1 MKKLHS
7 FLFVALAVVLQLI
20 FISCSEEQNNRV
32 KDIIPNVNLSA
43 DKETS
48 ILVSD
53 LFYAPVYNLSF
64 TENENIEI
72 KYDKNSN
79 TVKLKPEKDF
89 EGMTLIEFK
98 VDDEFRHFPVTVIK
112 DTYYKFQYKPDKKY
126 KQLTLF
132 GSFNGWNRTDLP
144 LTDKDND
151 GVFETEVP
159 LTPGVYQYKFFGDGT
174 EIVDPENPSKVP
186 NGFGDFN
193 SVITI
198 AEDTTDKVF
207 LHQLSFN
214 LTIDEAVYSF
224 YYQSNKSDI
233 SINNENVIALLD
245 NRKIELNKISA
256 DNNIIKIILPLS
268 ALDGKRVL
276 RVAVTKDGKATNMQ
290 HLILYDGVPANNKS
304 DFDWHDG
311 IIYSLMIDRFYDG
324 DTSLNKKIIH
334 DSLSDKANYMGGDLQ
349 GVIDKLNE
357 GYFDSLG
364 VNTIWI
370 SPVYDNPNI
379 AFREYPKPHRWFSGY
394 HGYWPISSTK
404 VEEKFGTLEDVK
416 RIVDVAHQHN
426 IKILLDFVSN
436 HVHIDHP
443 YYKNHRDWFG
453 SLYLPDGRKNIRF
466 YDEFRL
472 TTWFEPYLPSFD
484 YLGSQEALDTMITNA
499 AWWLRVTNADGFRHD
514 AVKHV
519 PNKFWRGLTRRL
531 KQEIEIQY
539 NKPIYQVGETFGSYD
554 LISSYVNN
562 GQLSGQFNFNLYDT
576 ALPTFIKSNASF
588 SNLDK
593 EMHKT
598 FSIYGELHL
607 MSNIMDSHDKNR
619 FMAYADGDLDVSE
632 WSAIEKGWNDP
643 PKVDDPKS
651 YKKLILYMTYMNT
664 IPGIPVIYYG
674 SEFGMTGASD
684 PDNRRMM
691 RFNNKLTKYEKETKH
706 EVSRIINLRKEHSAL
721 RYGDFFTLTADKNI
735 YAYIRSDM
743 NERVIVIL
751 NKSSEEKTFNIELP
765 KFYNT
770 RKLIDLRTEQQL
782 SLAESKNVIIP
793 SWDWKMFVIE

>member
-1 MKKLHS
+1 MVIQLS
-7 FLFVALAVVLQLI
+7 FI
-20 FISCSEEQNNRV
+20 GCSDKQNNRV
-32 KDIIPNVNLSA
+32 KDIIPNINLSA
-43 DKETS
+43 GKGKT

-53 LFYAPVYNLSF
+53 LFYAPTYNLSF

-72 KYDKNSN
+72 KYSKDSN

-98 VDDEFRHFPVTVIK
+98 VDDEFRDFPVSVRK
-112 DTYYKFQYKPDKKY
+112 DTYYKFQYKPDKEY

-132 GSFNGWNRTDLP
+132 GSFNGWNRTEIP
-144 LTDKDND
+144 LTDEDND

-174 EIVDPENPSKVP
+174 EIVDPENPNKVP

-198 AEDTTDKVF
+198 VEDTSKKVF
-207 LHQLSFN
+207 LHQLSYT
-214 LTIDEAVYSF
+214 LTVDNAVYSF
-224 YYQSNKSDI
+224 YYQSNSSGI
-233 SINNENVIALLD
+233 SIVNENVIALLD
-245 NRKIELNKISA
+245 NRKVALKKISVE
-256 DNNIIKIILPLS
+256 NNIVKIILSLS
-268 ALDGKRVL
+268 ALEGKKVL
-276 RVAVTKDGKATNMQ
+276 RVAVTKNGVNTNMQ
-290 HLILYDGVPANNKS
+290 HLILYDGIPANNKS

-324 DTSLNKKIIH
+324 DTSLDKKIIH

-349 GVIDKLNE
+349 GIIDKLND

-379 AFREYPKPHRWFSGY
+379 AFREYPTPHRWFSGY
-394 HGYWPISSTK
+394 HGYWPISSTR
-404 VEEKFGTLEDVK
+404 VEEKFGTLDDVK
-416 RIVDVAHQHN
+416 KVVEIAHQHN

-443 YYKNHRDWFG
+443 FYKNHRDWFG

-472 TTWFEPYLPSFD
+472 TTWFESYLPSFD
-484 YLGSQEALDTMITNA
+484 YLNSQEALDTMISNA
-499 AWWLRVTNADGFRHD
+499 VWWLKVTNADGFRHD

-519 PNKFWRGLTRRL
+519 PNKFWRGLTEKL
-531 KQEIEIQY
+531 KQEIEIPY

-576 ALPTFIKSNASF
+576 ALPTFIESDASF
-588 SNLDK
+588 GNLDK

-598 FSIYGELHL
+598 FSVYGELHL

-643 PKVDDPKS
+643 PKVDDPKN
-651 YKKLILYMTYMNT
+651 YKKLILYMAYMNT
-664 IPGIPVIYYG
+664 IPGIPVVYYG

-691 RFNNKLTKYEKETKH
+691 RFNNQLSKYEKETKQK
-706 EVSRIINLRKEHSAL
+706 VSRIVNLRKEHSAL
-721 RYGDFFTLTADKNI
+721 RYGDFFTLAANQNI

-743 NERVIVIL
+743 NERVLVIL
-751 NKSSEEKTFNIELP
+751 NKSNEEEPFDVELP
-765 KFYNT
+765 KFYNA
-770 RKLIDLRTEQQL
+770 RKLIDLRTGEQL
-782 SLAESKNVIIP
+782 TIAEFKSIIIP